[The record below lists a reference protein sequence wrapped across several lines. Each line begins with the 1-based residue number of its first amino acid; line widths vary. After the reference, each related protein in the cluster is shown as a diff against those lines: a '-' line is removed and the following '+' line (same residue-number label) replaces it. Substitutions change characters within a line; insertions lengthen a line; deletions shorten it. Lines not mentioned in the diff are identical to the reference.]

1 MSGASIVKVVA
12 VTSIAAMGDVASAKA
27 GLGFGMETSI
37 VAGVAAGTSVSVS
50 FCTAGAVTGA
60 VSGSDVS
67 TCTAETTGGD
77 GIVSK
82 EAEGKGGVKDNGCG
96 GKGQSQNGVGKGIA
110 CGIPGLGMVVGC
122 AQSCGCKL

>member
-1 MSGASIVKVVA
+1 MDEVNA
-12 VTSIAAMGDVASAKA
+12 VTSIGAMGGVDISGA
-27 GLGFGMETSI
+27 GSGFVMETS
-37 VAGVAAGTSVSVS
+37 VAAGVDAGAFASASS
-50 FCTAGAVTGA
+50 CTAGGVTGA

-77 GIVSK
+77 GIVGK